1 MAESKF
7 SLSGSGLR
15 YKLLIIEALVFVLP
29 FLMIFYFFY
38 EQEILLDTTQMFVFG
53 AILVLILGGLVILRQ
68 IFDKFYDVSRF
79 MRSVV
84 DTGTDVIPDSIQ
96 KSTDELQEITDSF
109 NWLLAQFQN
118 TNSQLEQRIFELFT
132 IKELTEAASKVLD
145 INELMRLLL
154 DKAIGVSGAQ
164 TGSVFMVDADK
175 DKFRM
180 VAAKGLDFQLQ
191 EELLIN
197 VKDSPARFVLQDRE
211 TILVDDIEKD
221 ERIGRP
227 NDPRYAS
234 PSFLSM
240 PLFIKE
246 KLVAVL
252 NLSSKE
258 TKQVFDRHD
267 KETLSIMIN
276 EIGFALENARLHSE
290 VEENLRQL
298 QTHSDELVLTNDQLK
313 QEVSVRKLA
322 EQARRE
328 SEVRYRLLV
337 ENANDA
343 IFVVQDNVIN
353 FPNPI
358 TEKLTG
364 YSADQIKKVQF
375 ISLVHSKEREWV
387 EYRHQRLLSKEESPS
402 TYTVRILDKFGKV
415 LWVQISSVF
424 IKWKGKPAGLYFL
437 RDITDQK
444 NLEAQFHE
452 AQKMEAIGNLAG
464 GIAHQFN
471 NMLMG
476 IQGNAQLMMLDLS
489 TENPYYLRL
498 KRIEQ
503 FVKQGADLTGQLL
516 GFARKGKYE
525 IKPIDINK
533 LVQQTSDIYGR
544 TKKEITIHRSFQ
556 KKIWMVEADPSQIE
570 QVMMN
575 IYVYSAQSMPDGG
588 DLFIQ
593 SENIEMDEA
602 SEKAEELASGLYVK
616 ITITDTGVGMDSET
630 QQRIFEPFFTDK
642 DTGLNPGLG
651 LAAAYGIINNHGGLI
666 DVYSEKNKGTTFYIY
681 LPAKEMIA
689 IQEEPVP
696 EELLTGT
703 EVLLMVDDEEMVLEV
718 GKEMLESL
726 GYTILTAK
734 DGKEAI
740 EVYEK
745 NHETIDAVILDMI
758 MPELSGGE
766 TFNRLKEINP
776 EIRVLLS
783 SGYGLDDKVQAIMDR
798 GCKAF
803 LQKPFK
809 IEELSQKLRTI
820 LED

>member
-1 MAESKF
+1 MAESQF

-15 YKLLIIEALVFVLP
+15 YKLLVIEALIFVLP

-38 EQEILLDTTQMFVFG
+38 DSSIILGTTQLVVSA
-53 AILVLILGGLVILRQ
+53 AILILILGGLVILRQ

-79 MRSVV
+79 MKSAM
-84 DTGTDVIPDSIQ
+84 GTDVVPDSVQ
-96 KSTDELQEITDSF
+96 KSTDELSEISDSF

-118 TNSQLEQRIFELFT
+118 TNSQLEQRVFELFT
-132 IKELTEAASKVLD
+132 IKELTEAATKVLD

-164 TGSVFMVDADK
+164 TGSVFMVDSNK

-180 VAAKGLDFQLQ
+180 IAAKGLDFSLE
-191 EELLIN
+191 EELMVDIQN
-197 VKDSPARFVLQDRE
+197 SPARYVLQDRE
-211 TILVDDIEKD
+211 ALIVDDIEKD
-221 ERIGRP
+221 ERIGKP
-227 NDPRYAS
+227 NDPKYAS

-246 KLVAVL
+246 KLVAIL

-258 TKQVFDRHD
+258 SKQVFDTHD
-267 KETLSIMIN
+267 KETISIMIN
-276 EIGFALENARLHSE
+276 EIGFALENAKLHSK
-290 VEENLRQL
+290 VEENLRKL
-298 QTHSDELVLTNDQLK
+298 QIHSDELVLANDQLK

-343 IFVVQDNVIN
+343 IFVVQDNIIN
-353 FPNPI
+353 FPNPK
-358 TEKLTG
+358 TDELTG
-364 YSADQIKKVQF
+364 YSAEQIKKVQF
-375 ISLVHSKEREWV
+375 TSLFHSKEREWV
-387 EYRHQRLLSKEESPS
+387 EYRHQKLLSKEESPS

-415 LWVQISSVF
+415 LWVQISSVY
-424 IKWKGKPAGLYFL
+424 IKWKRKPAGLYFL
-437 RDITDQK
+437 RDITEQK
-444 NLEAQFHE
+444 NLEVQFHE

-489 TENPYYLRL
+489 TENPFYLRL
-498 KRIEQ
+498 RRIEQ

-525 IKPIDINK
+525 IKPIDINQV
-533 LVQQTSDIYGR
+533 LQQTSEIYGR
-544 TKKEITIHRSFQ
+544 SKKEITIHQSFH
-556 KKIWMVEADPSQIE
+556 KKIWMVEADSSQIE
-570 QVMMN
+570 QVLLN

-593 SENIEMDEA
+593 SENVELDE
-602 SEKAEELASGLYVK
+602 ETERAEELDPGKYVK
-616 ITITDTGVGMDSET
+616 ITISDTGVGMDSET

-642 DTGLNPGLG
+642 DSGLSPGLG
-651 LAAAYGIINNHGGLI
+651 LAAAYGIINNHSGSI
-666 DVYSEKNKGTTFYIY
+666 DVYSEKNKGTTFYIF
-681 LPAKEMIA
+681 LPAKEMVP
-689 IQEEPVP
+689 IQEEPAS

-703 EVLLMVDDEEMVLEV
+703 ESLLMVDDEEMVLEV
-718 GKEMLESL
+718 GKEMFESL
-726 GYTILTAK
+726 GYTILIAK

-740 EVYEK
+740 EIYEK
-745 NHETIDAVILDMI
+745 NHDTIDAVILDMI
-758 MPELSGGE
+758 MPGISGGE
-766 TFNRLKEINP
+766 TFDRLKKINP

-798 GCKAF
+798 GCKGF
-803 LQKPFK
+803 IQKPFK
-809 IEELSQKLRTI
+809 IVDLSQKLRVI

>member
-1 MAESKF
+1 MAESQF

-15 YKLLIIEALVFVLP
+15 YKLLVIEALIFVLP

-38 EQEILLDTTQMFVFG
+38 DSSIILGTTQLVVSA
-53 AILVLILGGLVILRQ
+53 AILILILGGLVILRQ

-79 MRSVV
+79 MKSAM
-84 DTGTDVIPDSIQ
+84 GTDVVPDSVQ
-96 KSTDELQEITDSF
+96 KSTDELQEISDSF
-109 NWLLAQFQN
+109 NWLLDQFQN

-132 IKELTEAASKVLD
+132 IKELTEAATKVLD

-164 TGSVFMVDADK
+164 TGSVFMVDSNK

-180 VAAKGLDFQLQ
+180 IAAKGLDFSLE
-191 EELLIN
+191 EELMVDIQN
-197 VKDSPARFVLQDRE
+197 SPARYVLQDRE
-211 TILVDDIEKD
+211 ALMVDDIEKD
-221 ERIGRP
+221 ERIGKP
-227 NDPRYAS
+227 NDPKYAS

-246 KLVAVL
+246 KLIAVL

-258 TKQVFDRHD
+258 SKQVFDTHD
-267 KETLSIMIN
+267 KETISIMIN
-276 EIGFALENARLHSE
+276 EIGFALENAKLHSK
-290 VEENLRQL
+290 VEENLKKL
-298 QTHSDELVLTNDQLK
+298 QIHSDELVLANDQLK

-343 IFVVQDNVIN
+343 IFVVQDNIIN
-353 FPNPI
+353 FPNPK
-358 TEKLTG
+358 TDELTG
-364 YSADQIKKVQF
+364 YSAEQIKKVQF
-375 ISLVHSKEREWV
+375 TSLFHSKEREWV
-387 EYRHQRLLSKEESPS
+387 EYRHQKLLSKEESPS

-415 LWVQISSVF
+415 LWVQISSVY

-437 RDITDQK
+437 RDITEQK
-444 NLEAQFHE
+444 HLEAQFHE
-452 AQKMEAIGNLAG
+452 AQKLEAIGNLAG

-489 TENPYYLRL
+489 TENPFYLRL
-498 KRIEQ
+498 RRIEQ

-525 IKPIDINK
+525 IKPIDINQV
-533 LVQQTSDIYGR
+533 LQQTSEIYGR
-544 TKKEITIHRSFQ
+544 SKKEITIHQSFH
-556 KKIWMVEADPSQIE
+556 KKIWMVEADSSQIE
-570 QVMMN
+570 QVLLN

-593 SENIEMDEA
+593 SENVEFDE
-602 SEKAEELASGLYVK
+602 ETERAEELDPGKYVK
-616 ITITDTGVGMDSET
+616 ITISDTGVGMDSET

-642 DTGLNPGLG
+642 DSGLSPGLG
-651 LAAAYGIINNHGGLI
+651 LAAAYGIINNHSGSI
-666 DVYSEKNKGTTFYIY
+666 DVYSEKNKGTTFYIF
-681 LPAKEMIA
+681 LPAKEMVPIP
-689 IQEEPVP
+689 EEPAS

-703 EVLLMVDDEEMVLEV
+703 ESLLVVDDEEMVLEV
-718 GKEMLESL
+718 GKEMFESL
-726 GYTILTAK
+726 GYTILIAK

-740 EVYEK
+740 EIYEK
-745 NHETIDAVILDMI
+745 NHDTIDAVILDMI
-758 MPELSGGE
+758 MPGISGGE
-766 TFNRLKEINP
+766 TFDRLKKINP

-798 GCKAF
+798 GCKGF
-803 LQKPFK
+803 IQKPFK
-809 IEELSQKLRTI
+809 IVDLSQKLRVI